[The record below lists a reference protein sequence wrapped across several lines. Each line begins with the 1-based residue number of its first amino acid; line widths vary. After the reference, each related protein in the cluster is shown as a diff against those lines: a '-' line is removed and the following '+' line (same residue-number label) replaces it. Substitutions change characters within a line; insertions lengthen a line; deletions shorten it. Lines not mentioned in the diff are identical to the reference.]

1 MTIIEAM
8 RARRSVRTFT
18 GKPLTKEDSTELSG
32 FIKELKPPFGANAHI
47 VLLHAEDDGKPV
59 KLGTYG
65 IIRGASD
72 YMALI
77 HRDGPLAE
85 QGAGYMFEQ
94 AVLKCTQMGLGTCWL
109 GGTVNRGDFIRQ
121 AGLEE
126 GEQLLLVSP
135 AGYPAQKSRLM
146 ERMMRSGAGSDGR
159 KPFGELFFDGDFS
172 RPLTEGNANMYI
184 EPLEMV
190 RRAPSASNSQPWRI
204 IIEGGNAHFYDKKA
218 GRFSGFDLGIALC
231 HFESACREL
240 GIKGR
245 FESAG
250 RKSEDGNTYILS
262 WIKE

>member
-1 MTIIEAM
+1 MTITEAM
-8 RARRSVRTFT
+8 LARRSVRTFT
-18 GKPLTKEDSTELSG
+18 GKPLSKEATAELSG
-32 FIKELKPPFGANAHI
+32 FIEGLRPPFGTNARI
-47 VLLHAEDDGKPV
+47 ALLRAEDDGKPV

-65 IIRGASD
+65 IIKGAAD

-77 HRDGPLAE
+77 HREGPLAE

-121 AGLEE
+121 AALEE

-135 AGYPAQKSRLM
+135 VGYPAEKRRLM
-146 ERMMRSGAGSDGR
+146 ERMMRAGAGSDGR
-159 KPFGELFFDGDFS
+159 KPFGELFFDGDFN
-172 RPLTEGNANMYI
+172 RPLTEGNAGIYI
-184 EPLEMV
+184 EPLDMV

-204 IIEGGNAHFYDKKA
+204 IIEGGNAHFYDKKSS
-218 GRFSGFDLGIALC
+218 GFSGFDLGIAMC

-245 FESAG
+245 FESVTREEA
-250 RKSEDGNTYILS
+250 DGNKYIIS